1 MAKPKKRSVVLFAA
15 ASAIS
20 CLPGCHVNREFGPP
34 GDMNTQRTR
43 ALLHDPFPVNDVG
56 PEITGVRPRGF
67 DLPRSEIQK
76 LQTSPNARR
85 GSQVPAQYQYQPNVY
100 GNSYSGF

>member
-1 MAKPKKRSVVLFAA
+1 MAKKKKRSIVLFAV
-15 ASAIS
+15 ASLVT

-43 ALLHDPFPVNDVG
+43 ALVHDPFPVNDVG
-56 PEITGVRPRGF
+56 PEIGGIRPRGF

-85 GSQVPAQYQYQPNVY
+85 GGQVPAAFQYQLN
-100 GNSYSGF
+100 GF

>member
-1 MAKPKKRSVVLFAA
+1 MFRLPSIAMAKQKKRSAVLFIM

-20 CLPGCHVNREFGPP
+20 CLPGCHVNRDFGAP

-56 PEITGVRPRGF
+56 PEILGVRPRGF

-76 LQTSPNARR
+76 LQTSPTARR
-85 GSQVPAQYQYQPNVY
+85 GGQVPAQF
-100 GNSYSGF
+100 GGF

>member
-1 MAKPKKRSVVLFAA
+1 MQIKRYIAMSVTAA
-15 ASAIS
+15 ILASCS
-20 CLPGCHVNREFGPP
+20 LGCHVNRDFGPP

-43 ALLHDPFPVNDVG
+43 ALLHDPFPANDIG
-56 PEITGVRPRGF
+56 PDISGVRPRGF

-85 GSQVPAQYQYQPNVY
+85 GGRVPAQFQYQPNAY
-100 GNSYSGF
+100 GSTYGGF

>member
-1 MAKPKKRSVVLFAA
+1 MAKPKIRFVVLFAV
-15 ASAIS
+15 ASVVS
-20 CLPGCHVNREFGPP
+20 CLAGCHVNRDFAPP

-43 ALLHDPFPVNDVG
+43 ALLHDPFPVNDIG
-56 PEITGVRPRGF
+56 PEISGVRPRGF

-85 GSQVPAQYQYQPNVY
+85 GGQVPALF
-100 GNSYSGF
+100 GGF